1 MVLDLSANRQAAAA
15 AAVAAA
21 AAAAAAAVNVVP
33 SSQKHPQESH
43 EAMEP

>member
-1 MVLDLSANRQAAAA
+1 MVLDLSANRQA